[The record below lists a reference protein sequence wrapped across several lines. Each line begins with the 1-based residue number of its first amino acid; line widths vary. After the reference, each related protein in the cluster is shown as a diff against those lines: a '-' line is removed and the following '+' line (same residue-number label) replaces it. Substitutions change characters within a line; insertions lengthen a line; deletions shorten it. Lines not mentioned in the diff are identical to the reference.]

1 MIPLVIGAGAI
12 GLAIALAVYL
22 GAARVPKSAE
32 RDAAPMPVKPE
43 KATRT
48 LGAQEI
54 PPLFER
60 FAAFARRLAPND
72 YTRRAQRRLDLA
84 GNPTAWPAERVLA
97 FKGIGLTV
105 GVLLGVFEGVQ
116 FGGVWVVLLPIFG
129 ATAGFFLPD
138 IWIRNLGERRQ
149 IEVRADL
156 PDAIDLLT
164 VCVEAGLG
172 FDSAL
177 ARVAQTL
184 NGTAAEEFSR
194 VIQEMQFG
202 RSRVDALRAAAER
215 TEAPELR
222 TFISTIIQSTELGIS
237 MGDVLRAQSGQMR
250 VVRRQRAE
258 EMAQKLPV
266 KILMPLIFCIL
277 PALFVVVLGPA
288 AIGLADL
295 FGGLNG

>member
-1 MIPLVIGAGAI
+1 MIPLVIGAVAI
-12 GLAIALAVYL
+12 GSAIALGVYL
-22 GAARVPKSAE
+22 GVARAPKPAEKAVVPT
-32 RDAAPMPVKPE
+32 PVKPA
-43 KATRT
+43 KTTRT

-60 FAAFARRLAPND
+60 FASFARRLTPND
-72 YTRRAQRRLDLA
+72 YTRRMQRRLDMA
-84 GNPTAWPAERVLA
+84 GNPGAWPPERVLA
-97 FKGIGLTV
+97 FKGIGLTF
-105 GVLLGVFEGVQ
+105 GVLIGAFEGFN
-116 FGGVWVVLLPIFG
+116 FGGAWVVLLPGIG
-129 ATAGFFLPD
+129 AVAGFFLPD
-138 IWIRNLGERRQ
+138 IWIHNLGERRQ
-149 IEVRADL
+149 IEVRGDL

-172 FDSAL
+172 FDAAL
-177 ARVAQTL
+177 GRVAQTL
-184 NGTAAEEFSR
+184 NGTAAEEFAR

-202 RSRVDALRAAAER
+202 KSRVDALRSAAER
-215 TEAPELR
+215 TDVPELR
-222 TFISTIIQSTELGIS
+222 TFISTIVQSTELGIS

-266 KILMPLIFCIL
+266 KILFPLIFCIL

-288 AIGLADL
+288 AISLADL